1 MYYAETYTTEN
12 ASNMTVTTYD
22 DIPMDQIAND
32 LLENVKNWDYA
43 IVSNENDEIICNIF
57 KDGNGYVIDWD

>member
-32 LLENVKNWDYA
+32 LLENAKNWDYA
-43 IVSNENDEIICNIF
+43 IVSNENDDIICNIF
-57 KDGNGYVIDWD
+57 KDRKGYVIDWK